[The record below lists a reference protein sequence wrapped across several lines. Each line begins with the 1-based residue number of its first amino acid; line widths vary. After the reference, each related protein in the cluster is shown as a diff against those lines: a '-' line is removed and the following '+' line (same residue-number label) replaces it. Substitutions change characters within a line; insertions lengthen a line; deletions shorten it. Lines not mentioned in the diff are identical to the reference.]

1 MSKNADDAVI
11 LRMEGITKRFPGVL
25 ANDRINLEVRKGEIH
40 TLLGENGAGKTTL
53 MNVLYG
59 LYQPQEGRIYLRGQ
73 EVTIDSPRKA
83 IELGIGM
90 VHQHFMLIP
99 VFTVTDN
106 IILGSLSSRELL
118 LDTTQA
124 ERRILELSQQYGLNI
139 DPRARIW
146 QLSVGIQQRVEI
158 IKALYRGADLL
169 ILDEP
174 TAVLTPQ
181 ETQELFAILRSLAE
195 QGNSIIFITHK
206 LNEVMAVSDRVT
218 VLRDGRVVDTLETA
232 HTNPTEL
239 ACMMVGRE
247 VVLQVTKKAVERGEV
262 VLEVR
267 NLRALSN
274 RKLEALRGLS
284 FALQRGEI
292 LGIVGVDGNGQSELA
307 EALIGLR
314 PAIEGQILVKGV
326 DMTNRSPID
335 FIRAGVSCIPDD
347 RKGTGSIGDFNLAEN
362 FVLQTYELPPFA
374 QGPVLNRQIIG
385 GYADRLIAEYDI
397 RTPGKEVLAKSLSGG
412 NLQKLILARELSRE
426 PEILIAMQP
435 TRGLDVGATEFVYKR
450 LLEQR
455 SKGTAIL
462 LISTELNEVLALSD
476 RLGVIYEG
484 EIVDIIPAEEAVV
497 DEIGLMMAGGGR
509 HVRTS

>member
-1 MSKNADDAVI
+1 MSTNAEDAVI
-11 LRMEGITKRFPGVL
+11 LRMEGITKRFPGIL

-106 IILGSLSSRELL
+106 IILGSLSSWELL

-124 ERRILELSQQYGLNI
+124 EQRILELSQQYGLNI
-139 DPRARIW
+139 DPRAKIW

-158 IKALYRGADLL
+158 IKALYRGTDLL

-181 ETQELFAILRSLAE
+181 ETQELFGILRSLAE
-195 QGNSIIFITHK
+195 QGHSIIFITHK

-218 VLRDGRVVDTLETA
+218 VLRDGQVVATLETA

-247 VVLQVTKKAVERGEV
+247 VVLQVTKKAVEQGEV

-267 NLRALSN
+267 NLKALSN

-292 LGIVGVDGNGQSELA
+292 LGIAGVDGNGQSELA
-307 EALIGLR
+307 EVLIGLR
-314 PAIEGQILVKGV
+314 PAIKGQILIKGV

-347 RKGTGSIGDFNLAEN
+347 RKGIGSIGDLTLAEN
-362 FVLQTYELPPFA
+362 IILQTYELPLFA
-374 QGPVLNRQIIG
+374 QGPVLKRQAIG
-385 GYADRLIAEYDI
+385 DYADRLIAEYDI

-435 TRGLDVGATEFVYKR
+435 TRGLDVGATEFIYKR

-455 SKGTAIL
+455 CKGTAIL

-476 RLGVIYEG
+476 RIGVIYEG
-484 EIVDIIPAEEAVV
+484 EIVDIIPAEEALV
-497 DEIGLMMAGGGR
+497 DEIGLMMAGGG
-509 HVRTS
+509 